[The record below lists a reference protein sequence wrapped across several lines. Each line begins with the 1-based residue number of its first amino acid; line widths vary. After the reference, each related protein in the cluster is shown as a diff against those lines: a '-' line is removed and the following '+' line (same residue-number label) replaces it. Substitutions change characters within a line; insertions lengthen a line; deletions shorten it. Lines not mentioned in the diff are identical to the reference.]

1 MAEAIQFPQS
11 NQAQGAVLTPSTLV
25 SPDLPAE
32 FGGRPS
38 GTSRRAIRM
47 QEEWDKRREQQL
59 QEVQMAQQMSMQQRQ
74 IALQE
79 RDQFIQDSEFNRKL
93 KEYEAEQDIRG
104 QAEVESNNILDWLG
118 GRAVDNQGNLIAK
131 PDPKTPEFQT
141 EFLRRLSENPLGA
154 ELNKG
159 IVDQYMGANKTYLD
173 AQQTKQREEAALLRE
188 ERMLGRQLAAEER
201 AKGRQIEAEERAQTR
216 AEKKAEESQI
226 IGIDKD
232 IRREELA
239 LEDVAAN
246 LGLQR
251 DQSGRFNIGGLSDT
265 QKKTFRAAENRVRLL
280 EQDRAQLQGFMFDT
294 EADAQVAI
302 EAKTVPKGAI
312 IFINGKKAIN
322 R

>member
-1 MAEAIQFPQS
+1 
-11 NQAQGAVLTPSTLV
+11 
-25 SPDLPAE
+25 
-32 FGGRPS
+32 
-38 GTSRRAIRM
+38 M

-104 QAEVESNNILDWLG
+104 QAEMESNNILDWLG
-118 GRAVDNQGNLIAK
+118 GRAVDNQGNPIAK

-201 AKGRQIEAEERAQTR
+201 AKGRQIESEERALT
-216 AEKKAEESQI
+216 KAEEKEFRTQI
-226 IGIDKD
+226 NKFDSD
-232 IRREELA
+232 IREEELKLVEQASA
-239 LEDVAAN
+239 LGVQINPD
-246 LGLQR
+246 G
-251 DQSGRFNIGGLSDT
+251 
-265 QKKTFRAAENRVRLL
+265 TFDSASISEKNRNALKG
-280 EQDRAQLQGFMFDT
+280 AQNRIKLIEMDKAQVQGFSFKT
-294 EADAQVAI
+294 IEEAQKAESEGKIPSGTIIFVNG
-302 EAKTVPKGAI
+302 KRAI
-312 IFINGKKAIN
+312 IE
-322 R
+322 